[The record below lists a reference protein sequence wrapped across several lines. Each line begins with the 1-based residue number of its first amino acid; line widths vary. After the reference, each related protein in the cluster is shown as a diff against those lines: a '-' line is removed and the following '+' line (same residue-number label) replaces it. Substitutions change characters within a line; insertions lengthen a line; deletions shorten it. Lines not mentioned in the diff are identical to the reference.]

1 MIERTITDTLIWEC
15 FAGKAIILYWPRQV
29 GKTTLVKKLQEHF
42 KERKSL
48 YITGDDIE
56 IKEIWK
62 ASIQVLSQLVAGAE
76 LIIIDEAQKIDDI
89 GNILKLLVDNHP
101 EKQIIATW
109 SSSFDLAHNIS
120 EPLTGRAYIHHLYPL
135 SIEEIYEQKP
145 LSSISIEQRMLYWW
159 YPNAVVGDNQNPQDY
174 LKHVIDHYLYKDI
187 LAFEWIKKHD
197 LVIKLTQALA
207 LQIGNEFSYLE
218 LANLL
223 WSNKDTIAKYMLI
236 LEQAFII
243 KTLSPLHTNK
253 RREIKAHK
261 KVFFRDLW
269 VRNAAINNFNPLNLR
284 NDVWQ
289 LWENLCFIERTKYI
303 QYRGIPHRQYFWRQT
318 SWPEIDY
325 IEQEAESYYAR
336 EFKYSIKKWASLP
349 KAFAERYT
357 DTQFDVIRTD
367 TIGKFV
373 R

>member
-1 MIERTITDTLIWEC
+1 MIQRTIFDTLVQEC
-15 FAGKAIILYWPRQV
+15 FQGKALILYGPRQV
-29 GKTTLVKKLQEHF
+29 GKTTLVKQLQKHF
-42 KERKSL
+42 DKKRSL
-48 YITGDDIE
+48 YVTWDDVE

-62 ASIQVLSQLVAGAE
+62 ASLQVLSQVVAGAE
-76 LIIIDEAQKIDDI
+76 LVIIDEAQKIHDI
-89 GNILKLLVDNHP
+89 GNILKLLVDNFP
-101 EKQIIATW
+101 DKQIIATG
-109 SSSFDLAHNIS
+109 SSSFDLAHTIS

-135 SIEEIYEQKP
+135 SIQEIYEQKP
-145 LSSISIEQRMLYWW
+145 LSSISIEQRMLYGG
-159 YPNAVVGDNQNPQDY
+159 YPQAVLDTNQHPQDY
-174 LKHVIDHYLYKDI
+174 LKHIIDHYLYKDI

-236 LEQAFII
+236 LEQAFVI

-289 LWENLCFIERTKYI
+289 LRENLCFIERTKYI
-303 QYRGIPHRQYFWRQT
+303 QYHSLSRRQYFRRVT

-325 IEQEAESYYAR
+325 IEQDGETYYAR
-336 EFKYSIKKWASLP
+336 EFKYSTKKWASLP
-349 KAFAERYT
+349 KSFAQRYT
-357 DTQFDVIRTD
+357 DNHFDVIRTD
-367 TIGKFV
+367 TVSDFV